1 MKFSFSF
8 CGIYLFALCIMA
20 NAATNDLTCLPN
32 DESDDDDVYA
42 AEIVKSPV
50 VMCSPAQDALIVLE
64 SYTGSKWD
72 WANIASGSTV
82 VFENPMGPFAF
93 ATITLFNPPN
103 GYLHH
108 HFNSYGQIESVIS
121 TAEVQTVSFEVGVSM
136 LGVVKHMYEEKLGKD
151 LFETKMGKEG
161 AQYQTKSSTA
171 SGWRI
176 ILSVKSLKDRGCFFK
191 MEIFRKRLVAR
202 KDLPLPE
209 VELVL
214 P

>member
-1 MKFSFSF
+1 MRFSYVF
-8 CGIYLFALCIMA
+8 CGICLFAFSIVA
-20 NAATNDLTCLPN
+20 NAATNDFIWLPN
-32 DESDDDDVYA
+32 DESNDIHA

-50 VMCSPAQDALIVLE
+50 IMCSPVQDAMTALE
-64 SYTGSKWD
+64 SYTGPQWD
-72 WANIASGSTV
+72 WANIASGTTV
-82 VFENPMGPFAF
+82 VFENTMGPFAS

-136 LGVVKHMYEEKLGKD
+136 LDAVKHMYEEKLGKD
-151 LFETKMGKEG
+151 LFETKMGKDG
-161 AQYQTKSSTA
+161 AQYQTKSLTA

-176 ILSVKSLKDRGCFFK
+176 ILSVKRLKGGGCFFK
-191 MEIFRKRLVAR
+191 MEISRRRFVSR
-202 KDLPLPE
+202 KDTPMPE
-209 VELVL
+209 VELAL